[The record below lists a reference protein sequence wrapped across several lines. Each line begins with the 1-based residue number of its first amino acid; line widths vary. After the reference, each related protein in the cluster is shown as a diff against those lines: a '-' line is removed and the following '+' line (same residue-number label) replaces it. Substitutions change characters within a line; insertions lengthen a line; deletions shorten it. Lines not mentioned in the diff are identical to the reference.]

1 MTIFSVQEAITG
13 ERRTQMRPFVQEG
26 GVHLPRSFIDE
37 LFLMKRKKL

>member
-37 LFLMKRKKL
+37 SFLMKRKKL

>member
-37 LFLMKRKKL
+37 SFLMERK

>member
-37 LFLMKRKKL
+37 SFLMKRK